1 MAPAFRCTG
10 LIKSYPGFR
19 LGPLDMELEP
29 GVVLGFIGPNG
40 SGKTTTMRCLSG
52 LVRPDAGDVELC
64 GRAVDHADPHWKAD
78 VAIVTHRQPF
88 YENWSG
94 ARNLAFLAKF
104 YPAWSADTAAALAQ
118 RFDLALGTRVR
129 NLSRGTRAKLGI
141 VAALAAG
148 PRLLLLDEPT
158 AGLDPVVRDDVLSV
172 LFDLLESGD
181 RTVFYSTHI
190 LSDIGRLADEL
201 AFLVDGQVVLRQP
214 VDDLVENWRSITFR
228 LSGEQPELTGAV
240 YCERSGDDGRT
251 ISCDGD
257 LTAAH
262 LGELGAE
269 HIRPTPM
276 GIDEIAVHIMKGGY
290 HVAADQ
296 G

>member
-1 MAPAFRCTG
+1 MRRG
-10 LIKSYPGFR
+10 L
-19 LGPLDMELEP
+19 
-29 GVVLGFIGPNG
+29 VLGKFMPPHRGHQHLIDFARSYAEQVTVLVCSLADDTIPGSLRHHWVRRLHPDCRVVHVTEAVPQAPEEDPNFWPIWRDLIHRHEPRG
-40 SGKTTTMRCLSG
+40 ID
-52 LVRPDAGDVELC
+52 LVFTSEAYG
-64 GRAVDHADPHWKAD
+64 W
-78 VAIVTHRQPF
+78 
-88 YENWSG
+88 
-94 ARNLAFLAKF
+94 
-104 YPAWSADTAAALAQ
+104 
-118 RFDLALGTRVR
+118 
-129 NLSRGTRAKLGI
+129 
-141 VAALAAG
+141 
-148 PRLLLLDEPT
+148 
-158 AGLDPVVRDDVLSV
+158 
-172 LFDLLESGD
+172 
-181 RTVFYSTHI
+181 
-190 LSDIGRLADEL
+190 RLADEL